1 MYPRNN
7 FIILTVL
14 EEPPICRDYNECQDS
29 PCHPTAICGNRPG
42 TFECYCDERDS
53 LQAKDGSCEPML
65 EFYKSYS
72 TLNEVDPVQNSASC
86 NVTSDSI
93 FVSWKITPRW
103 EFDSNVIDKFVVS
116 WFPYENEK
124 DRFGKPSP

>member
-1 MYPRNN
+1 
-7 FIILTVL
+7 
-14 EEPPICRDYNECQDS
+14 
-29 PCHPTAICGNRPG
+29 
-42 TFECYCDERDS
+42 
-53 LQAKDGSCEPML
+53 ML

-86 NVTSDSI
+86 NVTSNSI

-116 WFPYENEK
+116 WFPYDNEEA
-124 DRFGKPSP
+124 RFLFKFSEVYKLVIFSNFMGERTIEPEKRNKLIVGWICCRLVGLLKLEWRFLNMKIL